1 MSKEKFRV
9 LVKNKTKVIAIKD
22 LNEQKNE
29 TQEIK
34 PYNFWNLTPAE
45 YLKSKNHSIE
55 EVQTLYK
62 LRFRMI
68 NVKQNFKSSHKE
80 NIWCRTCFLFPES
93 QQHLTI
99 CSVIK
104 SRMKHLINFNELD
117 HQMIYQ
123 SLERQE
129 KCTRNSLLI
138 LKAREEIISEN
149 EFSSWRWKYFIQVSL
164 TLKDQKHEQSD
175 ARIQCNHFILYL
187 WIINWLNWLKTTSI
201 LPINSILPTVS
212 TDHPHTTTLSLPK
225 SGYRQFR
232 KHQNICHTK
241 RYL

>member
-1 MSKEKFRV
+1 MVCPKDDWVEQVIKDKVDIDLQLSDNEIASMSKEKFRV

-22 LNEQKNE
+22 LNEQTE
-29 TQEIK
+29 TKHSKSNLI
-34 PYNFWNLTPAE
+34 NFWNLTPAE

-117 HQMIYQ
+117 NQMIYQ

-129 KCTRNSLLI
+129 KCTRNYLLI

-149 EFSSWRWKYFIQVSL
+149 EFSSWWWKYFRQVSF

-187 WIINWLNWLKTTSI
+187 VDNKCCI
-201 LPINSILPTVS
+201 
-212 TDHPHTTTLSLPK
+212 
-225 SGYRQFR
+225 
-232 KHQNICHTK
+232 
-241 RYL
+241 